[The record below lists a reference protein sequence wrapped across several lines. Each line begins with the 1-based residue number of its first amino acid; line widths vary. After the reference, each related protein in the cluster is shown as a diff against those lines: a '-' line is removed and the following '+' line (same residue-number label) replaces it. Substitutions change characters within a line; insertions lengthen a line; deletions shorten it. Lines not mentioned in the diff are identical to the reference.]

1 MSFIHYKGKK
11 ITSLARG
18 GIMKKTWEARLVS
31 ACREVYNRRRLDF
44 VEALDATFGGT
55 LPVDIGYLEGLQVED
70 FKWLVVKRRI
80 ELVDIDEDRPV
91 PFDIVRDY
99 GETLSSGEHRY
110 PINEKYSWSVGQN
123 DLDFFERNRKYFDKY
138 AQEIEWQINY

>member
-1 MSFIHYKGKK
+1 MKKTHKGEK

-31 ACREVYNRRRLDF
+31 ACREVYNKRRLDF
-44 VEALDATFGGT
+44 AEALDAAFGGT
-55 LPVDIGYLEGLQVED
+55 LPVDIGYLKGLQVED
-70 FKWLVVKRRI
+70 FKWLIVKERI
-80 ELVDIDEDRPV
+80 ESADFDKDGLV

-99 GETLSSGEHRY
+99 GETLPSGEYRY
-110 PINEKYSWSVGQN
+110 PINEKYSWIVGQN

-138 AQEIEWQINY
+138 AQKIEHRINY